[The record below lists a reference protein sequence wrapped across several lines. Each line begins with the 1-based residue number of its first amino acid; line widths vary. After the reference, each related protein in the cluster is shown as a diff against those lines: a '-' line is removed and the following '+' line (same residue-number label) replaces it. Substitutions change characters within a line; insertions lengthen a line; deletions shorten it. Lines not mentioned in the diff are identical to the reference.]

1 MQHTTYPE
9 VRVIQL
15 NNLSQ
20 ICPFFTS
27 LILLKLTRQIYFCFC
42 VVLKQIEDSYM
53 SIHVYYLNPDF
64 SCKQLLAAII
74 LSNRLLYSGHGDKLF
89 MFSDSFSIVKILLRL
104 SPIPF
109 PFLQML
115 QFIVVA
121 NIKKFLAIQTLL
133 LPLLLFSTSMID

>member
-1 MQHTTYPE
+1 
-9 VRVIQL
+9 
-15 NNLSQ
+15 
-20 ICPFFTS
+20 
-27 LILLKLTRQIYFCFC
+27 
-42 VVLKQIEDSYM
+42 M

-133 LPLLLFSTSMID
+133 LPLLLFSTSMIDLPTFLHSGHIKIGYFKHEFSILHYGNLNRINRPHQAGFFILG